1 MWHMSRMP
9 SADADGGQPMLDR
22 IPVKKGNEVTL
33 VPVARLASIVAD
45 GEFLRLVTLDNQ
57 EYTINYRLKDL
68 EPRLDPERFV
78 RLGRGALA
86 AVDTI
91 AKVTILPSGTHIVSL
106 TNGQELPVSRI
117 QTRTLRDRL
126 LKL

>member
-1 MWHMSRMP
+1 MSRMAKRR
-9 SADADGGQPMLDR
+9 SLRANGRQPTLDR

-33 VPVARLASIVAD
+33 VPVRRLASVVAE
-45 GEFLRLVTLDNQ
+45 GELLHLVTLDN
-57 EYTINYRLKDL
+57 ERHTLNYRLKDL
-68 EPRLDPERFV
+68 EPRLDPQRFV

-86 AVDTI
+86 AVDSIT
-91 AKVTILPSGTHIVSL
+91 KVTILPSGMHMVSL

-117 QTRTLRDRL
+117 QARTLRERL